1 MAEFQNFEQVGTN
14 SRPAYQGGKWVAW
27 REEREGFV
35 IDGSKTY
42 LEYVQPPKLTK
53 ICLYHKAKEASSQ
66 QWEQFQVSTI
76 QLVPSIRRCH
86 SHIHDFT
93 RSAKYHPEKQTWLH
107 WPVDTLC
114 GMDSS

>member
-14 SRPAYQGGKWVAW
+14 SRPAYQGGEWVAW

-42 LEYVQPPKLTK
+42 LKYVQPPKVTK

-66 QWEQFQVSTI
+66 RWKQFQVPTI
-76 QLVPSIRRCH
+76 QLVPSIRILTSMILQGQQNTIQKSRLGY
-86 SHIHDFT
+86 IG
-93 RSAKYHPEKQTWLH
+93 Q
-107 WPVDTLC
+107 
-114 GMDSS
+114 